1 MTDDSANHI
10 AAFIVNYN
18 MPERADALAQHIM
31 DKSAHP
37 VDVYL
42 IDNGS
47 DIMPPAEHTN
57 VRLDRNVQTTNGW
70 LCGMKAAE
78 KKAQYF
84 AYWFLI
90 TSAEFVDDNDPLTP
104 MVEFLLDNE
113 NAVGIHPALTLDS
126 TTAWAHL
133 YDRKGNLPRRT
144 WMIDNIASLYRA
156 DWFDSIGRFD
166 PELVYGWGI
175 DLETCYLARKAGKS
189 LWVDER
195 VQIKKVTDIGYA
207 MNRMN
212 MKAHVRRVNASR
224 NMQAVLAKRYGGM
237 WRNEILEK
245 YRTAEMK

>member
-1 MTDDSANHI
+1 MSERV

-18 MPERADALAQHIM
+18 MPERADALAQHI
-31 DKSAHP
+31 KNTSAHP

-47 DIMPPAEHTN
+47 DIMPPAENTN
-57 VRLDRNVQTTNGW
+57 VRLEKNVQTTNGW
-70 LCGMKAAE
+70 LCGLKAAD
-78 KKAQYF
+78 KKAPYF

-90 TSAEFVDDNDPLTP
+90 TSAEFVDAADPLTP
-104 MVEFLLDNE
+104 MVEFLQDNGD
-113 NAVGIHPALTLDS
+113 AVGIHPALTADS

-133 YDRKGNLPRRT
+133 YDRKTGLPRRT
-144 WMIDNIASLYRA
+144 WMIDNIASLYKA
-156 DWFDSIGRFD
+156 EWFDSIGRFD
-166 PELVYGWGI
+166 AELVYGWGI

-207 MNRMN
+207 MDRMN
-212 MKAHVRRVNASR
+212 MKAHVRRVNASK
-224 NMQAVLAKRYGGM
+224 NMQAVLSKRYGSM
-237 WRNEILEK
+237 WRNEILGK